1 MVGGAARHRII
12 QHAEQACVQLHPTSA
27 DNVALLAFA
36 SVRRAAAAPGD
47 RALSIDIVR
56 LAHSHTPLQR
66 QMGQTDRRTDTVPLH
81 KSRIPLVELVAD

>member
-1 MVGGAARHRII
+1 VVGGAARHRII
-12 QHAEQACVQLHPTSA
+12 QHVEQACVQLHPTSA

-66 QMGQTDRRTDTVPLH
+66 ANGTDRQTDGHRTVT
-81 KSRIPLVELVAD
+81 